1 MNAVV
6 GKHLIAWLGLMV
18 LAILNGL
25 AREAWITP
33 RFELATAHQ
42 ISTITLLA
50 LFAGYF
56 LLLAKCWPLA
66 NAKQA
71 WMVGGI
77 WCALTLV
84 FEFGF
89 GYAAGKSTTELLS
102 RYAFWTGDMWGLIPL
117 AVLVGPY
124 LAWRSRR

>member
-1 MNAVV
+1 MGYDIAM
-6 GKHLIAWLGLMV
+6 HIIAWLGLMV

-33 RFELATAHQ
+33 HVALATAHQ
-42 ISTITLLA
+42 ISTVTLLA

-56 LLLAKCWPLA
+56 VLLAKRWPLA
-66 NAKQA
+66 SARQA

-89 GYAAGKSTTELLS
+89 GYAGGKSTVELLS
-102 RYAFWTGDMWGLIPL
+102 RYAIWTGDLWGLIPL
-117 AVLVGPY
+117 AVLVGPR
-124 LAWRSRR
+124 LAWRKRS

>member
-1 MNAVV
+1 MDRTV
-6 GKHLIAWLGLMV
+6 GKHLVAWLGLMV

-33 RFELATAHQ
+33 QFALATAHQ

-56 LLLAKCWPLA
+56 VLLAKRWPLA
-66 NAKQA
+66 SAKQA
-71 WMVGGI
+71 WLVGGV
-77 WCALTLV
+77 WCALTLA

-89 GYAAGKSTTELLS
+89 GLAGGSTMGELLS
-102 RYAFWTGDMWGLIPL
+102 RYAIWTGDLWALIPL
-117 AVLVGPY
+117 AVLLGPY
-124 LAWRSRR
+124 LTRRFVG